1 MTVFSGQVVSVDV
14 VHVAVA
20 VITDEDK
27 TGKKVLIAK
36 RPDHVHKGGLWEFPG
51 GKVENTESVLEA
63 LTRELKEELAIS
75 VLNAAPL
82 LKVQHDYPEK
92 SVLLDVWEVTQ
103 FSGSAIGNEGQPV
116 AWVPVDQLN
125 GYQFPEANHP
135 ILDEL
140 RKLGRDI
147 IPVNF

>member
-1 MTVFSGQVVSVDV
+1 MQV

-20 VITDEDK
+20 VITAEDK

-51 GKVENTESVLEA
+51 GKVEDAETVLEA
-63 LTRELKEELAIS
+63 LTRELKEELAIA
-75 VLNAAPL
+75 VLSAIPF
-82 LKVQHDYPEK
+82 LKLQHDYPEK

-103 FSGSAIGNEGQPV
+103 FSGCAVGNEGQPI
-116 AWVPVDQLN
+116 AWVSVDQLN

-140 RKLGRDI
+140 QKLGSAI
-147 IPVNF
+147 